1 MSASPRCHLTPKD
14 FAFLEEML
22 EKDAANRDESFLRLL
37 RRKLAAAIVLFPDDI
52 GETVA
57 ASDSWVEF
65 TVNEGTP
72 KACVLVR
79 DARSA
84 TAHER
89 NARPLPISARWGLA
103 LLGLAAGETIE
114 VEQASGAVARLQLL
128 QVKPFAPSAGAKV
141 LAFSRR
147 AAPRR
152 AMSYGPVN
160 PDNDPGPSAA

>member
-1 MSASPRCHLTPKD
+1 MSASPRCHLTPRD
-14 FAFLEEML
+14 FAFLEELL

-37 RRKLAAAIVLFPDDI
+37 RRKLAAAIILFPDDI
-52 GETVA
+52 DEAVA
-57 ASDSWVEF
+57 ATDKWVEF
-65 TVNEGTP
+65 TVNDGAP

-84 TAHER
+84 AAHDR
-89 NARPLPISARWGLA
+89 NARPLPITARWGLA

-114 VEQASGAVARLQLL
+114 VEQASGAVARLSLL
-128 QVKPFAPSAGAKV
+128 QVKPSAPSAGATV
-141 LAFSRR
+141 LEFSRR

-152 AMSYGPVN
+152 AMPYGPVN

>member
-128 QVKPFAPSAGAKV
+128 QVKPSAPSAGAKV
-141 LAFSRR
+141 LAFS
-147 AAPRR
+147 RR